1 MIDIEKAHAIKVTCG
16 AFSSFRGFFGKGGAV
31 AAMKKKW
38 IVGIAV
44 GVILIAGLL
53 VWRMLGDKNYTGYEV
68 VQELENGEGAD
79 YVEAEGVLIRCGK
92 EGAQA
97 IAKDG
102 TLLWNVTYGTMK
114 NPKYVFCGSVMAV
127 ADIGEKQ
134 YLLSDGSGTVKSFS
148 TPYPIQMI
156 SVARQGVTAVLMNGE
171 ETDYIYLYSKDGE
184 LLSEIET
191 VVAQDGFPLAI
202 ALSEDGKKLITSY
215 MKVERDEPTSSV
227 TFYNFGEVG
236 QNYNRNLVGQVQ
248 YTKCMVPRIAFWDN
262 DTVLV
267 MGENVMEL
275 FSMEERPESVH
286 KKEISADI
294 QSIAFGDYF
303 CMVTKNKEGQ
313 TVLEAYNKSGEVCMK
328 KVVALPYVGMHTA
341 GDEIVLYSYSGCE
354 VYDMKNGLVYQGTF
368 ENGLRQ
374 MFVIGGNRYYL
385 VENRLVRV
393 IKLK

>member
-1 MIDIEKAHAIKVTCG
+1 
-16 AFSSFRGFFGKGGAV
+16 
-31 AAMKKKW
+31 MKKKW
-38 IVGIAV
+38 IIGLIVLVLLAVCGFIAWKV
-44 GVILIAGLL
+44 FGN
-53 VWRMLGDKNYTGYEV
+53 RSYDGYEV
-68 VQELENGEGAD
+68 VLDLEMDET
-79 YVEAEGVLIRCGK
+79 AEYTESDGVLVRCGR

-97 IAKDG
+97 VAKDG
-102 TLLWNVTYGTMK
+102 TLLWNVTYETMK
-114 NPKYVFCGSVMAV
+114 NPKYVFCETVMAV

-134 YLLSDGSGTVKSFS
+134 YLLSDGSGTVKTFS

-156 SVARQGVTAVLMNGE
+156 SVAGQGVTAVLMNGE
-171 ETDYIYLYSKDGE
+171 ESDYIYLYSKDGE

-191 VVAQDGFPLAI
+191 VVSQDGFPLAI
-202 ALSEDGKKLITSY
+202 ALSEDGKKLVTSY

-236 QNYNRNLVGQVQ
+236 RNYIRNLVGQVQ
-248 YTKCMVPRIAFWDN
+248 YTKCLVPRIEFWDN

-275 FSMEERPESVH
+275 FSMEERPESIQ
-286 KKEISADI
+286 KKEVLTEI
-294 QSIAFGDYF
+294 QSIAFGEYF

-328 KVVALPYVGMHTA
+328 KVVALPYVGIHTA

-354 VYDMKNGLVYQGTF
+354 IYNVKKGLVYQGTF

-385 VENRLVRV
+385 VENRSVRV
-393 IKLK
+393 IKLV

>member
-1 MIDIEKAHAIKVTCG
+1 MKKMWIIGI
-16 AFSSFRGFFGKGGAV
+16 AV
-31 AAMKKKW
+31 AA
-38 IVGIAV
+38 VLLSGIIIWKAF
-44 GVILIAGLL
+44 GN
-53 VWRMLGDKNYTGYEV
+53 KEYTGYEV
-68 VQELENGEGAD
+68 VQELENGES
-79 YVEAEGVLIRCGK
+79 AEYIEVDGVLVRCGK

-97 IAKDG
+97 VAKDG
-102 TLLWNVTYGTMK
+102 TLLWNVTYETMK

-134 YLLSDGSGTVKSFS
+134 YLLSDGNGGIKTFS

-156 SVARQGVTAVLMNGE
+156 SVAKQGVTAVLMNGE
-171 ETDYIYLYSKDGE
+171 DTDYIYLYSKDGE
-184 LLSEIET
+184 LLSEVET

-202 ALSEDGKKLITSY
+202 ALSEDGKKLVTSY

-236 QNYNRNLVGQVQ
+236 QNYTRNLVGQVQ
-248 YTKCMVPRIAFWDN
+248 YPECLVPRLEFWDN
-262 DTVLV
+262 DTVMV

-275 FSMEERPESVH
+275 FSMEERPKSLH
-286 KKEISADI
+286 KKEIQAEI

-328 KVVALPYVGMHTA
+328 KVVALTYVGLHTA
-341 GDEIVLYSYSGCE
+341 GDEVVLYSYSGCE
-354 VYDMKNGLVYQGTF
+354 VYNIKKGLVYQGTF

-393 IKLK
+393 IKLV